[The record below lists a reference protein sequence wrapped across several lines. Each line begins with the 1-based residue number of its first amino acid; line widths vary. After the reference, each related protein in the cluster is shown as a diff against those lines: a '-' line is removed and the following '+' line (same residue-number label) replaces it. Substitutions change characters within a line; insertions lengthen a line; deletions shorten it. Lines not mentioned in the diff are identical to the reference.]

1 MKARITAVLGIEDK
15 AITDG
20 PTTTARPITDG
31 GAQPTEQQ
39 GGGPSQVD
47 TAEPSAFSEPL
58 AKKRRRLPPFSQKRD
73 PL

>member
-20 PTTTARPITDG
+20 PTNTPMPITDG

-58 AKKRRRLPPFSQKRD
+58 AKKRRRSEKSN

>member
-1 MKARITAVLGIEDK
+1 MKARITAVVGIEDQ

-20 PTTTARPITDG
+20 PTNTPMPITDG